1 MLYPLDGVSLVHL
14 HFDSRALSVLAISRV
29 IDDHGFDTEFGV
41 NHHFSD
47 AALLYLVGSLT
58 GIASLFEFLCIY
70 VCIVCMPLTSH
81 LIVW

>member
-47 AALLYLVGSLT
+47 AALLYLVA
-58 GIASLFEFLCIY
+58 ASQVLRACLNFYVYMYVLY
-70 VCIVCMPLTSH
+70 VCR
-81 LIVW
+81 